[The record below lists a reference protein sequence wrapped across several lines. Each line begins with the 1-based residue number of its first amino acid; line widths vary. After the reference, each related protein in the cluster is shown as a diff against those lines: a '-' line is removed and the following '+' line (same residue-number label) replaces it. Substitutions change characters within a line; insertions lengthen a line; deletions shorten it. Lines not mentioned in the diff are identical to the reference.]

1 MKRQCP
7 NCGVTLTRFQ
17 WSKLWWMSSVLTGRM
32 VRPCSECGTLLRLSA
47 MTLLSGIG
55 AFGLLV
61 TSYMIWRG
69 NSVWLEVAA
78 LGFTA
83 LMLIGVMGSHI
94 EVYPTPAP
102 TKFGKSTAL

>member
-55 AFGLLV
+55 ALGLLIAAFL
-61 TSYMIWRG
+61 IWRQDA
-69 NSVWLEVAA
+69 VWLRVLA
-78 LGFTA
+78 LACTV
-83 LMLIGVMGSHI
+83 LMLVGVMGSRV
-94 EVYPTPAP
+94 EVAPGP
-102 TKFGKSTAL
+102 TKFGKSAAL